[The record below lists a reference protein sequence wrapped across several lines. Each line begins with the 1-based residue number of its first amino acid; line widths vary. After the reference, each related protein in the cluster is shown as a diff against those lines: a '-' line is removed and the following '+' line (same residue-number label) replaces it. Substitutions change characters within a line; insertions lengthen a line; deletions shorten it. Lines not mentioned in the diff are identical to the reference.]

1 MRVLTVNTGSS
12 TVKLRVLDAGDDV
25 LASAD
30 PSPGEVGPAV
40 ATLLAHH
47 RVDAVGH
54 RVVHGGPNHVHPT
67 PVDDAVLDDLRAVVQ
82 LAPLHQPAA
91 LDAIDAVR
99 RSAPGLP
106 AVACFDTAFHAGLP
120 EAARTYALPAAWRA
134 RHDVRRYGFHGLSYA
149 WASRRVTS
157 MLGRDDLRLV
167 VAHLGSGASLAA
179 VRGGRPVDT
188 TMGFT
193 PLDGLVMA
201 TRAGSVDPGL
211 VLWLV
216 EHGGLSARE
225 VLQGLDRESGLLG
238 LTGTKDM
245 REVLAR
251 EAAGDPDAVLGLE
264 TYLHRLVGSVAAM
277 AASLGGLDALVFTGG
292 VGERAV
298 ELRARAVER
307 LAFLGLRLDPSRNA
321 GVEGDVDVTRDGAAA
336 RTLVV
341 ASREDVE
348 IARGTRV
355 ALS

>member
-25 LASAD
+25 VVSAD
-30 PSPGEVGPAV
+30 PSASEVGPAV
-40 ATLLAHH
+40 ATLLADQE
-47 RVDAVGH
+47 VDAVGH
-54 RVVHGGPNHVHPT
+54 RVVHGGPRHVRPT
-67 PVDDAVLDDLRAVVQ
+67 LIEDALLDDLRAVVQ

-99 RSAPGLP
+99 RAAPDVP
-106 AVACFDTAFHAGLP
+106 AVACFDTAFHAGMP
-120 EAARTYALPAAWRA
+120 EAARTYALPAAWRD
-134 RHDVRRYGFHGLSYA
+134 RHGLRRYGFHGLSYA
-149 WASRRVTS
+149 WASRRAAS
-157 MLGRDDLRLV
+157 MVGRDDLRLV

-179 VRGGRPVDT
+179 IRGGRSVDT

-201 TRAGSVDPGL
+201 TRAGTVDPGL

-216 EHGGLSARE
+216 EHGGLTARE

-238 LTGTKDM
+238 LAGSKDM
-245 REVLAR
+245 REVLER
-251 EAAGDPDAVLGLE
+251 EAAGDPAAGLAVE
-264 TYLHRLVGSVAAM
+264 VYLHRLAGSVATM
-277 AASLGGLDALVFTGG
+277 AASLGGLDALAFTGG
-292 VGERAV
+292 VGERAGEV
-298 ELRARAVER
+298 RRRGVER
-307 LAFLGLRLDPSRNA
+307 LAFLGLRLDPGRNA
-321 GVEGDVDVTRDGAAA
+321 AVEGDADVTVEGATA

-348 IARGTRV
+348 IARGTRA